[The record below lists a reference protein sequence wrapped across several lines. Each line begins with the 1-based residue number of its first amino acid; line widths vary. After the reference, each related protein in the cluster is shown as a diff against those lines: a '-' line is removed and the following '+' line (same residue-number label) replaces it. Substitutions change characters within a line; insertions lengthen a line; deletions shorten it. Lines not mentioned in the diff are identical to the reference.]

1 MTLEAHPYADRFP
14 LLCDAELVELVE
26 SIKANGLRNPIV
38 LDTDGRILDGRNRA
52 RACEIAGV
60 EPEYVTYEGDDLAE
74 YVIDTN
80 ASRRHMTTGAR
91 AMATALV
98 LADDGRRVN
107 GRWKRGSVA
116 TGNGGSANSVDW
128 SHRLKE
134 CGVVLDHRPDLAED
148 VANGAVAL
156 DAAYRQAT
164 AIREAVD
171 AQREHEAELAA
182 EEVQARTFVEAQAP
196 DLAAQVGDTFLTY
209 SEALAIWQ
217 QRNREEAAR
226 LAAER
231 AEAERKARAHDEAM
245 RDLYTPIAKAIQT
258 IAGYGGYADIGAL
271 WSSYEPRHLMP
282 PQLEASFDIDQL
294 EDAHRL
300 IDWLKAW
307 TKENR

>member
-107 GRWKRGSVA
+107 GRCA
-116 TGNGGSANSVDW
+116 AA
-128 SHRLKE
+128 HE
-134 CGVVLDHRPDLAED
+134 FQQLA
-148 VANGAVAL
+148 GAVTHRMRTSGAQKTSEL
-156 DAAYRQAT
+156 FATKAA
-164 AIREAVD
+164 
-171 AQREHEAELAA
+171 
-182 EEVQARTFVEAQAP
+182 
-196 DLAAQVGDTFLTY
+196 
-209 SEALAIWQ
+209 S
-217 QRNREEAAR
+217 
-226 LAAER
+226 
-231 AEAERKARAHDEAM
+231 
-245 RDLYTPIAKAIQT
+245 
-258 IAGYGGYADIGAL
+258 
-271 WSSYEPRHLMP
+271 
-282 PQLEASFDIDQL
+282 
-294 EDAHRL
+294 
-300 IDWLKAW
+300 
-307 TKENR
+307 